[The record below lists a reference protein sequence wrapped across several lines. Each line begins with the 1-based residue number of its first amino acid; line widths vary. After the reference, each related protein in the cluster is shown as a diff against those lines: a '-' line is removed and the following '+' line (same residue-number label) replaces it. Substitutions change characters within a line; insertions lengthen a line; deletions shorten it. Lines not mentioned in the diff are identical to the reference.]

1 MNSENHTI
9 IWEKWYDPYGLDDQ
23 IFPESDLDS
32 EYDYSET
39 ELNDIDSE
47 KIVEAMEEIEDIKD
61 KKYKGEIKVI
71 TTPMGIIPLNDNT
84 ASNKIFNFWTGHSN
98 FDITANILRIIED
111 TEGVE
116 TLDVF
121 TRYRF
126 RIAVGKAF
134 DDSIVMRNINK
145 KIYREL
151 SDV

>member
-32 EYDYSET
+32 EYDYSDA
-39 ELNDIDSE
+39 ELDGIESE
-47 KIVEAMEEIEDIKD
+47 QIAEAMEEIEDIRD

-111 TEGVE
+111 TDGVE

-134 DDSIVMRNINK
+134 DDSVVMRNINK

>member
-32 EYDYSET
+32 DYDYSDD
-39 ELNDIDSE
+39 ELNGVESE
-47 KIVEAMEEIEDIKD
+47 QIAEAMEEIEDIRD

-111 TEGVE
+111 TDGVE

-145 KIYREL
+145 KIYKEL